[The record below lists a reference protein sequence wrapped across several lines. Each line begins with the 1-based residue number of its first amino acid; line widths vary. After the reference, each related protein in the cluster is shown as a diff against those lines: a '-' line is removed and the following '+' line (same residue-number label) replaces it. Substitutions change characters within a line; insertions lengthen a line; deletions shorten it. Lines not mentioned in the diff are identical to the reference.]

1 MSKNLVI
8 VESPAKAKTIE
19 GYLGKDYT
27 VASSMGHVRD
37 LAKGNNAIDIENNF
51 EPTYEVSPDKR
62 EVIARLRKL
71 SKEAEM
77 VYLASDEDREGEAIS
92 WHLKEVLDLK
102 DSKTRRIVFTEITKN
117 AILNAIKTPR
127 GIDIDLVNAQQARRL
142 LDRLVGFQLSPILWK
157 KIKTGLSAGRVQSV
171 AVRLVVERER
181 EIEKFE
187 SKSSFKV
194 SAIFDLGKGKQLVA
208 DLPEKFSDEKDALA
222 FLESCKNAKFSIG
235 DLVKKPAKKSPSP
248 PFTTSTLQ
256 QEAGRKLSFSVSQTM
271 MVAQKLYEAGKIS
284 YMRTDSLN
292 LSNEAV
298 QGAVKQITSAYGNE
312 FVHTRTFKTKSAG
325 AQEAHEAIRPTDF
338 SVQNPGMD
346 RNAQRLYELIWK
358 RAIASQM
365 ADAELER
372 TTATINIS
380 TNPKTLTA
388 SGEVIKFEGFLKVY
402 LESKDED
409 EEEGEGSK
417 VLPPLSVGQSLG
429 LDQLSATET
438 FSRHGARYT
447 EASLVKKL
455 EELGIGRPS
464 TYAPTISTVQKRGYV
479 VKETREG
486 VERKYKVHVLKSGS
500 IKSETETEITGAES
514 NKLFPTNIAM
524 VVNDFLVEHFPEITN
539 YSFTAEIEKE
549 FDEIAEGKLKWQ
561 KMLDRFYK
569 PFSKTVSK
577 TELVERSS
585 VQNKNKELGV
595 DPKSGK
601 NVYVKLGKFGAY
613 IQVGENPDDNG
624 GEKPKF
630 ASLRQG
636 QFIENITLEDA
647 LELLKMPRDMGMF
660 EEKPMVVNIGRF
672 GPYVLHDKKFVSI
685 PKGEDPYIITSNRA
699 VELIKA
705 KRETDANRLIK
716 AFEGNADIQVLNG
729 RFGPY
734 IKAGKKNVKIPKG
747 KLPEELTLEEC
758 VTLAA
763 NAPESKGRFGRF
775 ARKKATVE
783 VADVP
788 MKAAKKV
795 VAKKEAVATK
805 AAAKKATPVKVVV
818 KKAVT
823 KKASAKKAA
832 PKKVK
837 KR

>member
-19 GYLGKDYT
+19 GYLGKDYQVT
-27 VASSMGHVRD
+27 SSMGHVRD

-51 EPTYEVSPDKR
+51 EPTYEVSPEKK
-62 EVIARLRKL
+62 EIIKKL
-71 SKEAEM
+71 KKLAEDAEM

-92 WHLKEVLDLK
+92 WHLKEVLDLNDK
-102 DSKTRRIVFTEITKN
+102 KTRRIVFTEITKN
-117 AILNAIKTPR
+117 AILNAIKNPR

-142 LDRLVGFQLSPILWK
+142 LDRLVGFELSPILWK

-187 SKSSFKV
+187 AKSSYKV

-208 DLPEKFSDEKDALA
+208 DLADKFTDEKEALA
-222 FLESCKNAKFSIG
+222 FLESCKGAKFSIG
-235 DLVKKPAKKSPSP
+235 DLVKRPGKKSPSP

-292 LSNEAV
+292 LSDEAV
-298 QGAVKQITSAYGNE
+298 QGAVNQIQSAYGKE
-312 FVHTRTFKTKSAG
+312 FVQTRRFKTKTSG

-338 SVQNPGMD
+338 SVMNPGMD

-380 TNPKTLTA
+380 GNPRTLTA
-388 SGEVIKFEGFLKVY
+388 SGEVVKFEGFLKVY
-402 LESKDED
+402 FESKDDDDED
-409 EEEGEGSK
+409 GESSK
-417 VLPPLSVGQSLG
+417 VLPPLSVGQL
-429 LDQLSATET
+429 LELNQLSATQT
-438 FSRHGARYT
+438 FSRHPARYT

-479 VKETREG
+479 VKESREG
-486 VERKYKVHVLKSGS
+486 VERKYNVHVLKANKIESQ
-500 IKSETETEITGAES
+500 TETEITGAES

-524 VVNDFLVEHFPEITN
+524 IVNDFLVEHFPDITN
-539 YSFTAEIEKE
+539 YSFTAEIEQE
-549 FDEIAEGKLKWQ
+549 FDEIASGKLKWQ
-561 KMLDRFYK
+561 KMLDQFYS
-569 PFSKTVSK
+569 PFHKTVSK
-577 TELVERSS
+577 TELIERSS
-585 VQNKNKELGV
+585 VQNKVKELGV
-595 DPKSGK
+595 DPKTGK

-613 IQVGENPDDNG
+613 VQLGENPDDNG

-636 QFIENITLEDA
+636 QFIENITLPDA
-647 LELLKMPRDMGMF
+647 LELMKMPRDMGQF
-660 EEKPMVVNIGRF
+660 EEKQVTVNIGRF

-685 PKGEDPYIITSNRA
+685 PKGEDPYTITPQRA
-699 VELIKA
+699 VELIEA
-705 KRETDANRLIK
+705 KRVSDANRLIK
-716 AFEGNADIQVLNG
+716 GFPENADIQVLNG

-747 KLPEELTLEEC
+747 KVPEELTLEEC
-758 VTLAA
+758 LTLAE
-763 NAPESKGRFGRF
+763 NAPEPRGRFGRF
-775 ARKKATVE
+775 ARKKESAE
-783 VADVP
+783 V
-788 MKAAKKV
+788 KAASVKPEKKSTTKKAVGNKTAPKKV
-795 VAKKEAVATK
+795 VAVKKAVAKKAVPKKAPAKK
-805 AAAKKATPVKVVV
+805 AAAKKVKR
-818 KKAVT
+818 K
-823 KKASAKKAA
+823 
-832 PKKVK
+832 
-837 KR
+837 